1 MGYKYRS
8 TNAGQTGILAS
19 SITGL
24 IETDATAKVVSTVTA
39 AAGQY
44 DDVTVNDWGDIQ
56 QNDIIQINGAGT
68 AGANRAFIVA
78 GLGKRSNNAATRT
91 LIWLRQQ
98 RPIITAV
105 SGVSVSPYFM
115 VRTRFRPDKVVLTN
129 LNTGDRY
136 EWLREMDENTARKVA
151 ANGTVTMM
159 ADSGIWPMA
168 NGFAF
173 HPSLL
178 DVSQKMAYEV
188 SFANP

>member
-8 TNAGQTGILAS
+8 TNGGQIGIHS
-19 SITGL
+19 SGISGV
-24 IETDATAKVVSTVTA
+24 IETDSTAKVISTLTA
-39 AAGQY
+39 AAAAY
-44 DDVTVNDWGDIQ
+44 ENLTVNDWGDIR
-56 QNDIIQINGAGT
+56 QNDVIQVNGSGT
-68 AGANRAFIVA
+68 AGANRAYIVA
-78 GLGKRSNNAATRT
+78 GLGQRSNNAATRT
-91 LIWLRQQ
+91 LIWIRQQ

-105 SGVSVSPYFM
+105 NAVNVSPYFM

-136 EWLREMDENTARKVA
+136 MWIRDMDENTAIKTA

>member
-8 TNAGQTGILAS
+8 TNGGQLGILAS
-19 SITGL
+19 RINGL
-24 IETDATAKVVSTVTA
+24 IETDATAKVISTLTATA
-39 AAGQY
+39 AQY
-44 DDVTVNDWGDIQ
+44 DNITVNDWGDIR
-56 QNDIIQINGAGT
+56 QNDVIQVNGSGT
-68 AGANRAFIVA
+68 AGANRAYIVA
-78 GLGKRSNNAATRT
+78 GLGQRSNNAATRT
-91 LIWLRQQ
+91 MIWIRQQ

-105 SGVSVSPYFM
+105 TAVNVSPYFM
-115 VRTRFRPDKVVLTN
+115 IRTRFRPDKVVLTN

-136 EWLREMDENTARKVA
+136 EWIREMDENTAIKIA
-151 ANGTVTMM
+151 ANGTVAML